1 VVDRCPPVETLPEI
15 AVLPLDGEKV
25 DPRRRHLASCPRC
38 QARLADYRDF
48 MAGGTPCPPRELH
61 AAMASLDAALR
72 AAGDR
77 DAALGAAGDGAA
89 GGRAAAPRPAGPRAR
104 VLSPV
109 FGHPL
114 AGHPLA
120 RVGFALAALFLLLV
134 ALDALPERPRQREI
148 RLRAGEGRPS
158 AAALVLEAPRLLA
171 DGSLEFAWQAL
182 PGADDYRLRLLAPD
196 LALLAERPCGGATL
210 LRLAASELD
219 ALHVGGGVLV
229 WQVEARAGG
238 DPLALSPPATFS
250 LPDRP

>member
-1 VVDRCPPVETLPEI
+1 VIDRCPPVETLPEI
-15 AVLPLDGEKV
+15 AILPLDGEKV
-25 DPRRRHLASCPRC
+25 DPRRRHLEHCPRC

-61 AAMASLDAALR
+61 AAMAALDATLR
-72 AAGDR
+72 TAGGR

-89 GGRAAAPRPAGPRAR
+89 GDRAAAHRAGDPRAR
-104 VLSPV
+104 VLHPV
-109 FGHPL
+109 F
-114 AGHPLA
+114 GHPLA

-171 DGSLEFAWQAL
+171 DGSLELAWQAL
-182 PGADDYRLRLLAPD
+182 PGADDYRLRLLRPD
-196 LALLAERPCGGATL
+196 LSLLAERPCGEATHV
-210 LRLAASELD
+210 RLAGSEFA
-219 ALHVGGGVLV
+219 ALRTAGGVLV
-229 WQVEARAGG
+229 WQVEAWAGG
-238 DPLALSPPATFS
+238 DPLAISPPATFP